1 MPKMTKAEYMEFF
14 TKWLYYQFPRN
25 GDDWGNFYI
34 LKTVSQIVSDD
45 DELQHWANRDNWS
58 MLDYAKAE
66 LKRKDYALT

>member
-45 DELQHWANRDNWS
+45 DELQHWANRDN
-58 MLDYAKAE
+58 
-66 LKRKDYALT
+66 